1 MAGGLL
7 FFKRISVLVVAI
19 VCVAAVRTTIP
30 DSHVDVEVNTNRVD
44 AIAAMLPDGVF
55 AFGPQINDRDAWQK
69 LDDRPE
75 IHAMIAK
82 AVELISKPLPAV
94 SDDLFLE
101 FSRTGNRTDYEKAY
115 FDRSERLTPLVI
127 AECIEHRGR
136 FITAIEELVAAF
148 DKQKTWMLPAHDSK
162 LENFRGKASDIDLF
176 SSELA
181 CAVANASYILGD
193 ALSPQ
198 SRGQID
204 RNVRRRVLDP
214 FREMVTGKRKPNG
227 WITVN
232 SNWNAVCLAN
242 VLGAALATLPDKQDR
257 AIFAAACEQDSTHY
271 LDGFADDGYCVE
283 GLGYW
288 NYGFGNY
295 MRLCESLYQATEGRV
310 DCFSRDKV
318 RAIAEFPRKL
328 MIVDDIYP
336 AYGDAHLDVKP
347 WPPLEDFV
355 DRRFGLPGETARP
368 GSLATSA
375 GGNLS
380 ETLMFFGPNSA
391 TGRKA
396 IAPMEPAAR
405 DWFPDAEVLTCRPGA
420 NHHATVAVS
429 IKGGRNGTS
438 HEHDDLGSFVL
449 VVGNTPVLVDPGSEV
464 YTARTFS
471 KDRYKS
477 AVINSFG
484 HNVPF
489 VAGRLQISNTN
500 AQAKILKTDFGDTVD
515 TLSMDLT
522 SAYRA
527 PELTRLHRTFTY
539 DRKELGSLT
548 IEDECDFSAPAS
560 FGIQFITFGQWKQ
573 TSPTQ
578 FVVWQ
583 DNHAVRI
590 DFDAGGKALVI
601 SSKPIQEDLPGKE
614 RPTHISVDLQAPTKD
629 VTLKSLVQPDTPP
642 TQP

>member
-1 MAGGLL
+1 MAAGVFL
-7 FFKRISVLVVAI
+7 FKRIAVLIGAFICLV
-19 VCVAAVRTTIP
+19 AVRTFAADAQIDLEMKHI
-30 DSHVDVEVNTNRVD
+30 DS
-44 AIAAMLPDGVF
+44 IAAMLPEGVF
-55 AFGPQINDRDAWQK
+55 AFGPRINDRDAWQK
-69 LDDRPE
+69 LGDRPE

-94 SDDLFLE
+94 NDDLFLD

-115 FDRSERLTPLVI
+115 FDRTERLTPLVI

-136 FITAIEELVAAF
+136 FISAIEELVAAF

-162 LENFRGKASDIDLF
+162 LENFHGKASDIDLF

-193 ALSPQ
+193 TLSSQ
-198 SRGQID
+198 SRQMID
-204 RNVRRRVLDP
+204 LNVRRRVLDP

-232 SNWNAVCLAN
+232 NNWNAVCLAN
-242 VLGAALATLPDKQDR
+242 VLGAALATLPDRQDR
-257 AIFAAACEQDSTHY
+257 AIFVAACEQDSTHY
-271 LDGFADDGYCVE
+271 LDGFAADGYCVE

-295 MRLCESLYQATEGRV
+295 MRLCELLYQVTEGRV

-347 WPPLEDFV
+347 WPRLQDFV
-355 DRRFGLPGETARP
+355 DRRFGLPGETARA

-380 ETLMFFGPNSA
+380 ETLMFFCPNSA
-391 TGRKA
+391 SGRKA

-405 DWFPDAEVLTCRPGA
+405 DWFPDAEVLTCRPVA
-420 NHHATVAVS
+420 NHPATLAVS
-429 IKGGRNGTS
+429 IKGGRNGVS
-438 HEHDDLGSFVL
+438 HGHDDLGSFVL
-449 VVGNTPVLVDPGSEV
+449 VVGNTPLLVDPGTEV
-464 YTARTFS
+464 YTARTFG

-489 VAGRLQISNTN
+489 VAGRLQISSTN
-500 AQAKILKTDFGDTVD
+500 AQAQILKTDFSDNFD
-515 TLSMDLT
+515 ALSMALT
-522 SAYRA
+522 SAYAA
-527 PELTRLHRTFTY
+527 PELKQLCRTFAY
-539 DRKELGSLT
+539 DRKDSGSLT
-548 IEDECDFSAPAS
+548 IEDECHFSSPAS
-560 FGIQFITFGQWKQ
+560 FGIQFITFGHWKQ
-573 TSPTQ
+573 TSPMQ
-578 FVVWQ
+578 LVVWQ
-583 DNHAVRI
+583 DDHAVRI
-590 DFDAGGKALVI
+590 DFDADGKDLI
-601 SSKPIQEDLPGKE
+601 MSSQPIEEDLPGKQ
-614 RPTHISVDLQAPTKD
+614 RPTHIGVDLQAPTRD
-629 VTLKSLVQPDTPP
+629 VILKSVIRADSPP
-642 TQP
+642 